1 MTENR
6 LSPNFINKLKKV
18 SLNFFIGF
26 FSINALIGI
35 IVVTTDLFGEYDF
48 EILGTASVLTGASI
62 CIFSNINYMNEANS
76 SKPGI
81 IGIILAF
88 SSTVMVILGIWGIF
102 DSNESFEVTFILTI
116 FSIAAAH
123 SLGLLTVNLKKSHN
137 WVKKLTAVNI
147 FLSAFSASFLI
158 LGETDQN
165 LIILISVFSILS
177 ALGTLVVPLLN
188 KMSAIAEDNHNKLF
202 LTKLENGLYK
212 DKHGN
217 IYLVKK
223 EKDIHVDLSS

>member
-6 LSPNFINKLKKV
+6 LNPNFINKLKRV

-26 FSINALIGI
+26 FSINAFIGI

-62 CIFSNINYMNEANS
+62 CIFSNINYINKANS

-81 IGIILAF
+81 IGILLAF
-88 SSTVMVILGIWGIF
+88 SSAVMVILGIWGIF
-102 DSNESFEVTFILTI
+102 DSNESFELTFILTI

-147 FLSAFSASFLI
+147 FLSAFFASFLI

-223 EKDIHVDLSS
+223 EKDIHVDLNS